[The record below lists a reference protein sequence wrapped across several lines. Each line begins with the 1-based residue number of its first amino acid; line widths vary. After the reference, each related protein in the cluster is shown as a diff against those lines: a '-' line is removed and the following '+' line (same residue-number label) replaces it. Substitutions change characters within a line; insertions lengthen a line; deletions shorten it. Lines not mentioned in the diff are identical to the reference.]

1 MSISATCSRR
11 GFLKAGIGLFTAAAL
26 EPELLPHQM
35 LAASAPPPD
44 VACLPTVQGYCP
56 FCQTRCT
63 YDAFIRDGK
72 AVHISG
78 KSGSRWTGG
87 TMCPKGM
94 SIIELA
100 QSPYRLKEPMV
111 KTEAG
116 WKTISYDEAIAMV
129 AEKLK
134 GAMEK
139 WGKDIGAHLALTSP
153 LWDCRESEL
162 AALMTMRL
170 AGGLYVMPPG
180 EACISTASSSLNTLL
195 GSGNSTTTVDELPNA
210 ALLLLWGAN
219 LAETYPPYVRW
230 LDKARDKGVQIVCV
244 DCRKTPTGN
253 WASTIVTPRPG
264 TDGALALGT
273 VRHLFETGA
282 YDADYVA
289 ENTKNV
295 EVLRTNAEQWTVEA
309 VAEVTGLSPDT
320 IRGFYARI
328 AESPRTMMWLGG
340 SLSRYS
346 NGMATIRSIVSMQV
360 MRNQIMGSGQGLL
373 TMESGK
379 PEGEKEFV
387 DHVCGPAKGTGG
399 NFRRLRM
406 AMEKGEIDL
415 LFLNSSYRRYPDCA
429 NVAKAI
435 QKCGFVVHR
444 GFFKTEELD
453 VANLFVPATFSLE
466 SQGSHYGAEKQVV
479 WRDQCQKAPGSCV
492 PDWQFYRDIGRKLF
506 PGKYPDFAD
515 PEALCTLFSNT
526 LPDWKGITVERLRKS
541 PGGLVGPIPEIDGP
555 EQLGCIFP
563 DKKFRTADG
572 LFDFAPP
579 TLGNIEYLLPR
590 GNPAGKEKNEKYL
603 LTFIQGKV
611 VTQWQQTMTNFAP
624 SLAQFSSG
632 RTVQVHPDTAKE
644 YQVADGDEVMLETQ
658 FGKLPARVEISESI
672 LPGVVFTPSH
682 FAGTSPNP
690 GTRAQ
695 PINSIL
701 PNYWDRISAQFN
713 GIGCTLT
720 RRS

>member
-26 EPELLPHQM
+26 EPELLPHQV

-180 EACISTASSSLNTLL
+180 EACISTASSSLNTLF

-253 WASTIVTPRPG
+253 WASTIVMPRPG

-492 PDWQFYRDIGRKLF
+492 PDWRFYRDIGRKLF
-506 PGKYPDFAD
+506 PGKYPDFED

-632 RTVQVHPDTAKE
+632 RTVQIHPDTAKE